1 MIFSG
6 FYKRSINA
14 GTWKSTNT
22 SHIQDVAFDGVT
34 MFDGVNV
41 KLNPR
46 WQRPSR
52 QYLGFRSLHAYTA

>member
-52 QYLGFRSLHAYTA
+52 QYLGF